1 MAPQVPDLASI
12 QTTSTTPQS
21 QLHAPT
27 LQYSKDPLSATDQS
41 GFMHTSPLHDAP
53 AGMLVP
59 EGWTEWFNH
68 LEIPAIPVLNQYHIS
83 TNEVL
88 QPAPYVWDPLLN
100 IPSHPGLYQEYPT
113 ETLFKPEQPLSWHA
127 MGQHGEPRLSETTH
141 SHLSGW
147 EYPAYSS
154 MIPNAEEDN
163 ANNPASL
170 QQSLLDPGLGTFADQ
185 LTLFNRSL
193 NDQTIAT
200 YL

>member
-1 MAPQVPDLASI
+1 MARQILDLASI
-12 QTTSTTPQS
+12 QTPSTTPQS

-41 GFMHTSPLHDAP
+41 GFMHTSPLHEAP

-68 LEIPAIPVLNQYHIS
+68 LEIPAIPVLDQYHIS

-113 ETLFKPEQPLSWHA
+113 DTPSWPEQPLSWHA
-127 MGQHGEPRLSETTH
+127 MGPLKPTN

-170 QQSLLDPGLGTFADQ
+170 QQPLLDPDLGTFADQ
-185 LTLFNRSL
+185 LTLFDGSL